1 MKEIRGAN
9 AILTGASRGIGPYI
23 ARALASRGV
32 NLALAARSSEGV
44 ERTRGEC
51 VEMGVRAVA
60 VACDVTSMDDLRKL
74 VETAEREL
82 GPIDILVNNAGIEVT
97 ASLAGHG
104 FGQIDD
110 IIRTNL
116 NAPIWLTKLVVPGMV
131 QRGRGA
137 VVNVSSMAGK
147 SITPYNAVYGAT
159 KHGLN
164 GFTGSLRGELDGT
177 GVTAGVVCP
186 GFVGEAGMW
195 ADGGGK
201 APALMR
207 EVSPRKVAEAVLKV
221 IGGAP
226 EALVTPGPI
235 RPLLA
240 FQELAPG
247 VNKVLLKRMGIL
259 QTLRRRAEEYEA
271 RQPTPSAD
279 SKLPEPVEA
288 RTSD

>member
-1 MKEIRGAN
+1 
-9 AILTGASRGIGPYI
+9 
-23 ARALASRGV
+23 
-32 NLALAARSSEGV
+32 
-44 ERTRGEC
+44 
-51 VEMGVRAVA
+51 MGVRAVA
-60 VACDVTSMDDLRKL
+60 VACDVTSMDDVRRL
-74 VETAEREL
+74 VDTAQREL

-97 ASLAGHG
+97 ASLPGHG
-104 FGQIDD
+104 FEQIDG

-131 QRGRGA
+131 ERGRGA

-147 SITPYNAVYGAT
+147 SIMPYNAIYGAT
-159 KHGLN
+159 KHGIN
-164 GFTGSLRGELDGT
+164 GFTGSLRAELDGT

-240 FQELAPG
+240 LQELAPG

-271 RQPTPSAD
+271 HRSTLAAD
-279 SKLPEPVEA
+279 SRPREPVDAGVSE
-288 RTSD
+288 